1 VEALW
6 PKVLPA
12 LALNRALIM
21 PEKKGEVLN
30 GWKVGRYR
38 YFLYCFG
45 GMFLYFWIPNTLFT
59 ALRVSI
65 VLEIELMVAHELDDL
80 DCPEQLCV
88 SQYYWKLWRHGIQPH
103 LDSRLEYRWL
113 RYAPLSSQAIHTD

>member
-1 VEALW
+1 LQLALSVQFFGFGFAGLLRRFVIFPVEALW
-6 PKVLPA
+6 PKILPT

-59 ALRVSI
+59 GLRVGLTFVSS
-65 VLEIELMVAHELDDL
+65 LFKIEADD
-80 DCPEQLCV
+80 
-88 SQYYWKLWRHGIQPH
+88 
-103 LDSRLEYRWL
+103 
-113 RYAPLSSQAIHTD
+113 SS

>member
-1 VEALW
+1 MRSWWVLHRRFRGQANLQLALSVQFFGFGFAGLLRRFVIFPVEALW
-6 PKVLPA
+6 PKILPT

-59 ALRVSI
+59 GLRVGLTFVSS
-65 VLEIELMVAHELDDL
+65 LFKIEADD
-80 DCPEQLCV
+80 
-88 SQYYWKLWRHGIQPH
+88 
-103 LDSRLEYRWL
+103 
-113 RYAPLSSQAIHTD
+113 SS

>member
-1 VEALW
+1 
-6 PKVLPA
+6 
-12 LALNRALIM
+12 M

-59 ALRVSI
+59 ALRVS
-65 VLEIELMVAHELDDL
+65 LTLKKELMLAHELDDL
-80 DCPEQLCV
+80 DCAQQLCV
-88 SQYYWKLWRHGIQPH
+88 GQHHWKLRWNGIQPYFH
-103 LDSRLEYRWL
+103 
-113 RYAPLSSQAIHTD
+113 A